1 MGEVFTD
8 RDNGAQTS
16 SIGQRLD
23 VIWLLNR

>member
-16 SIGQRLD
+16 SIGRRLN
-23 VIWLLNR
+23 VVWLLNR